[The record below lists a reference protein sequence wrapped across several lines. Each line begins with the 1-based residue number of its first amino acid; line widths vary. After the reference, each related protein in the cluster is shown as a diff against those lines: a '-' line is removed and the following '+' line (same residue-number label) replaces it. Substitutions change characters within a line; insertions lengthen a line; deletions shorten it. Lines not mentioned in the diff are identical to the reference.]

1 MMSESMIERVARAI
15 CRANGRDPDRLEPG
29 DAPGIDGQLPNGDP
43 AHFVWKHYMDEARAA
58 IEALREPTDDM
69 IYVGEGYCDFMLPST
84 HDNSGE
90 GRRKEFRMGWQ
101 AAIDHAL
108 NPQKPT

>member
-1 MMSESMIERVARAI
+1 MSESMIERVARAI

-58 IEALREPTDDM
+58 IEAMRSPTRDVLTAFVDAD
-69 IYVGEGYCDFMLPST
+69 VDTFVAGVRWE
-84 HDNSGE
+84 
-90 GRRKEFRMGWQ
+90 
-101 AAIDHAL
+101 AAIDAAL
-108 NPQKPT
+108 TPSPASK